1 MTYKFFIPVLIIIS
15 VFISACRTEK
25 VKTEIELSGFNKVF
39 ILDSMS
45 ASKAII
51 RDDIEGFFNHIT
63 PVDMMIQMQGAPSE
77 MNRENVLSDYKKF
90 IQNDVVDFKPDEV
103 EFIVKVMSE
112 AFELCNKANFKYFPT
127 EIKLIKTHGKH
138 YGDDTYYTRENL
150 IVIPKMALKKK
161 NHDEFLKVMLH
172 EISHI
177 ATRLNPSLKTK
188 LYTLIGFKKLD
199 LPLIINDSLQQ
210 RLLTNPD
217 GHELTWAT
225 ELNTAVGKNVL
236 AIPLIYSNENTLI
249 KEKKDFFQ
257 YLGFNYFEI
266 LPSDDQKSMVL
277 QTIGNQQKSTLH
289 TEGLNQLYREKF
301 NTDYIIHPDE
311 IVADNFS
318 ILMFSM
324 GNPKSLSQYTEG
336 GQLLIKKMQTA
347 LSEK

>member
-1 MTYKFFIPVLIIIS
+1 MTYKFLISVSIIITL
-15 VFISACRTEK
+15 FLSACRTEK

-39 ILDSMS
+39 LLDSMA

-51 RDDIEGFFNHIT
+51 KDDIEGFFNHIT
-63 PVDMMIQMQGAPSE
+63 PVDMMIQMQSAPSE
-77 MNRENVLSDYKKF
+77 PIRETVLGDYKKF
-90 IQNDVVDFKPDEV
+90 IQKDVVDFKPDEV
-103 EFIVKVMSE
+103 EFIVKIMSE
-112 AFELCNKANFKYFPT
+112 AFEMCNKANFKYFPT

-150 IVIPKMALKKK
+150 IVIPKLALKKK

-172 EISHI
+172 EISHV
-177 ATRLNPSLKTK
+177 ATRLNPSLKEK
-188 LYTLIGFKKLD
+188 LYSLIGFKKLD

-225 ELNTAVGKNVL
+225 ELSTAVGKNVL
-236 AIPLIYSNENTLI
+236 AIPLIYSNESTLV

-257 YLGFNYFEI
+257 YLGFNYYEI
-266 LPSDDQKSMVL
+266 LPSADQKSMVV
-277 QTIGNQQKSTLH
+277 QTIGNQQKSTLY
-289 TEGLNQLYREKF
+289 TEGLNALYREKF

-324 GNPKSLSQYTEG
+324 GNPKSTSKYTEG
-336 GQLLIKKMQTA
+336 GQLLIKKIQA
-347 LSEK
+347 VLSEK